1 MVEANVLVPGFAHVL
16 PDWRATSHITK
27 SVFVV
32 LHDEG
37 HPVYFVVET
46 TQVHIFCSNFI
57 SKVVVSLCRNESL
70 TQILQS

>member
-16 PDWRATSHITK
+16 PDWRAASHLTR
-27 SVFVV
+27 SVLVV

-46 TQVHIFCSNFI
+46 NQVHIFLLKFH
-57 SKVVVSLCRNESL
+57 
-70 TQILQS
+70 